1 MRKKYLNNNGF
12 ALTLALVFVFIVT
25 SLLVINYTINLKLRR
40 VNLALLKIETTL
52 LLENKLFNDIN
63 TILKEEM
70 DFSLI
75 SDRCSFDSDQLQCVL
90 VGGIKI
96 NIWLDIEK
104 KFIIAYNYEVRR

>member
-25 SLLVINYTINLKLRR
+25 SLLVINYTNNLKLRR

-90 VGGIKI
+90 VDGIKI